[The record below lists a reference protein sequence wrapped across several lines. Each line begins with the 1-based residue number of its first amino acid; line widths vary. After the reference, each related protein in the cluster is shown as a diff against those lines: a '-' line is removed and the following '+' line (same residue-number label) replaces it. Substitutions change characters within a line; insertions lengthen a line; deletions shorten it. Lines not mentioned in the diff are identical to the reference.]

1 MKNNVRTQQDIFRNG
16 PKVKKSSTLPAAL
29 FTLISML
36 STTFPS
42 LKASLSSSKI
52 LGLYF
57 ASAWCPDCTPV
68 TPALK
73 TVFESQPSDKFSVV
87 YVSSDRSN
95 EQMLD
100 SYDKHHGKWGIIPFD
115 SDERNALKKKFGVCA
130 GVEMMQLGMTG
141 GARKYGIPTLVLID
155 CSTEE
160 ILSYDGVRDILSGDF
175 LNKWD
180 LM

>member
-1 MKNNVRTQQDIFRNG
+1 
-16 PKVKKSSTLPAAL
+16 
-29 FTLISML
+29 
-36 STTFPS
+36 
-42 LKASLSSSKI
+42 
-52 LGLYF
+52 
-57 ASAWCPDCTPV
+57 
-68 TPALK
+68 
-73 TVFESQPSDKFSVV
+73 
-87 YVSSDRSN
+87 
-95 EQMLD
+95 MLD